1 VVSRKGDNP
10 VAKDN
15 STFLFNA
22 IAPVYGLFYGWQ
34 KGRSLQV
41 IDAAR
46 DTLDLFD
53 YHSILDVGCGTG
65 ALCAVL
71 SDKGF
76 EVTGIDPAEKMLR
89 VAKRKAAGRPVRF
102 LTGNVLD
109 GLPFEDKSFD
119 VAIAS
124 YVAHGMGGEE
134 RQVLYKEMGRVAR
147 HKVVIYDYNQ
157 MQSSLTDLVERLEG
171 GDYPNFIENAEAEL
185 RQAFSQVEVIQ
196 VARQSNWYIC
206 TPLNEMD

>member
-1 VVSRKGDNP
+1 M
-10 VAKDN
+10 AKED
-15 STFLFNA
+15 STFLFNT

-34 KGRSLQV
+34 KRRSLQV

-71 SDKGF
+71 SDLGF
-76 EVTGIDPAEKMLR
+76 DATGIDPAEKMLG

-102 LTGNVLD
+102 VTGNVLE
-109 GLPFEDKSFD
+109 GLPFEDNSFD

-124 YVAHGMGGEE
+124 YVAHGMGGKE
-134 RQVLYKEMGRVAR
+134 RQVLYREMARVAR
-147 HKVVIYDYNQ
+147 HKVILYDYNQ
-157 MQSSLTDLVERLEG
+157 KRSTLTNIVEWMEG
-171 GDYPNFIENAEAEL
+171 GDYPNFIRNVDTEL
-185 RQAFSQVEVIQ
+185 RQAFSQVDMVQ
-196 VARQSNWYIC
+196 VARQTNWYVC
-206 TPLNEMD
+206 TPRKNIG